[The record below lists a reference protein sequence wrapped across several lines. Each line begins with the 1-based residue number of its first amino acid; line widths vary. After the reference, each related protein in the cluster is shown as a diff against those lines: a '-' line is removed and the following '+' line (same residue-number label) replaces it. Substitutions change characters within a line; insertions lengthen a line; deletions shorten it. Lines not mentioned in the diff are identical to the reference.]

1 MKFFGFY
8 ILNQKIVSLRSL
20 GFVCIQKDSNV
31 FYHLKKKVFLKTT
44 LVKNVQSDD
53 ELPDADPIDCGD
65 EGLGDNEQPVTAIG
79 IDNPQQPAE
88 GKNKVI
94 GLMK

>member
-1 MKFFGFY
+1 MFF
-8 ILNQKIVSLRSL
+8 IIWKKN
-20 GFVCIQKDSNV
+20 
-31 FYHLKKKVFLKTT
+31 KKVFLKTT

-94 GLMK
+94 GHS